1 MNKIKHT
8 EFDADDYSSMPIFFK
23 IKYTTDDPILK
34 EIFKDDLELLNQIKW
49 IALVASQEIE
59 NINDWQDLDNFNTIK
74 NRIKR
79 KRKSAWFFAFIRFQ
93 CIDFRGYV
101 AERACSAHSFKKYIS
116 GRDFKNMMSEVKNSI
131 RQINDNLSN
140 KE

>member
-1 MNKIKHT
+1 MNNIQHT
-8 EFDADDYSSMPIFFK
+8 EFDTNDYSSMPILFK
-23 IKYTTDDPILK
+23 IKYSPNAPFLK
-34 EIFKDDLELLNQIKW
+34 EIFKDDLESLNQIKW

-93 CIDFRGYV
+93 CIDYRGYV
-101 AERACSAHSFKKYIS
+101 AERACSAHSFKNFIS
-116 GRDFKNMMSEVKNSI
+116 GTEFKKMMVVVKDMIKNY
-131 RQINDNLSN
+131 
-140 KE
+140 EYPTAP